1 MIEPREAPRLDR
13 NSLASNLS
21 IMNFMTMDGADGKR
35 TTLDKSPK
43 RLMKLFMGHNCFCSA
58 LFYRGLKASA
68 RELIQIIHKS
78 IHENGNRQQK
88 QNRAS
93 IRVDCSFAER
103 GETVC

>member
-43 RLMKLFMGHNCFCSA
+43 RLMKLFMA
-58 LFYRGLKASA
+58 AIASVPLYFIA
-68 RELIQIIHKS
+68 
-78 IHENGNRQQK
+78 
-88 QNRAS
+88 A
-93 IRVDCSFAER
+93 
-103 GETVC
+103 